1 MAQYRNSNPS
11 LRHRDPIDVL
21 DEMLERYEGAQD
33 ALASIAS
40 STAHAATRVG
50 AIRTSLDALRMQT
63 DLLIGV
69 GVLPRDLSG
78 LVIQHD
84 TRRTVKAI
92 LDVLDRHQVEPSV
105 HRDILAAI
113 DRRDA
118 EGIRTSLGHRDNGQ
132 IIPVD

>member
-1 MAQYRNSNPS
+1 MAEYRNSNPS

-63 DLLIGV
+63 DLLIAV
-69 GVLPRDLSG
+69 GVLPRDLG
-78 LVIQHD
+78 ALGVQQD
-84 TRRTVKAI
+84 TRRTVEGI

-105 HRDILAAI
+105 ERDMLAAI
-113 DRRDA
+113 DGRDA
-118 EGIRTSLGHRDNGQ
+118 DAIRSSLGHRDNGQ